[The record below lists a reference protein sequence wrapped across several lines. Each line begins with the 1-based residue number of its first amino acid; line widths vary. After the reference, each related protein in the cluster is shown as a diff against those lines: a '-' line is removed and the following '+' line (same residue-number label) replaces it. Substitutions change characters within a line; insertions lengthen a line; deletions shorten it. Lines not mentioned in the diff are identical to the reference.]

1 MIYVDDEI
9 LNLYN
14 ENSREISMIVQGNIF
29 SFTNEDLISLSITE
43 TLNSSQ
49 NLALGNVSSR
59 MLQFKCCYP
68 KDKEASWNETREFDV
83 YMQLTKNG
91 FAKAGT
97 YLGRFYR
104 AESSSKDDY
113 KTIDVTAYDYL
124 YSVIKRSGDIYHRLE
139 FKLRDDPTT
148 AKDIITDA
156 LGLHAKPVVSD
167 ASTVQITKNRVAEIC
182 DYDSTGS
189 IIETEQSYGVTKNN
203 LIFIPPYVEKILL
216 KIHSKYNFTSPLTS
230 PLKVCFFTDFY
241 GNTLSSETN
250 AYKEY
255 TGYTVETE
263 DGGYVLSQE
272 ISVAGDSENYYP
284 FYMGFAILRSNAYG
298 AKDTYEIELTF
309 PEHTPLTETLEIA
322 SSDDVNLSPAKVASY
337 MSGTLGAN
345 LSVNYYIKDL
355 VFTKKDIKLS
365 PYRETGFE
373 ITPDITYQNGFQKKF
388 KEPISIDYVATGS
401 NDNLVTAGEGD
412 YGMNFE
418 NPYITKQSVAED
430 ILKRYSNLVL
440 MPGKIKYRGNP
451 FVQAGDIVIVKD
463 NDGSKYNFIV
473 CKNELR
479 YSGGLSCTLT
489 FDLSNDRTS
498 SYVSTPNTVS
508 VSNRISEFS
517 KIIEDMKSFKTLW
530 EGQARMLE
538 TTTIT
543 LSEPLSNQ
551 MRGIILEWQLAADNT
566 SAPYGDSS
574 FQFVA
579 KNFKGDCVF
588 DSGTVVFT
596 TNCRKRIVVDDQ
608 TITGTEYNG
617 QTGTING
624 VTYDNRR
631 MVLVAVYG
639 W

>member
-14 ENSREISMIVQGNIF
+14 ENSREIRMVVKGNIF

-59 MLQFKCCYP
+59 MLQFKCYWH
-68 KDKEASWNETREFDV
+68 KDKEVWNDIREFDV
-83 YMQLTKNG
+83 YMYLLDKYG
-91 FAKAGT
+91 SAKSGT
-97 YLGRFYR
+97 YLGHFYK

-113 KTIDVTAYDYL
+113 KTIDVTAYDDL
-124 YSVIKRSGDIYHRLE
+124 YSVIKRSGNIYHRLE
-139 FKLRDDPTT
+139 PNFREDPTT

-156 LGLHAKPVVSD
+156 LDLRATPVVSD

-189 IIETEQSYGVTKNN
+189 IIETKNSYGVTKDN
-203 LIFIPPYVEKILL
+203 LIFIPAYVEKILL
-216 KIHSKYNFTSPLTS
+216 KIHSKNNYTT

-255 TGYTVETE
+255 TGYSVETE
-263 DGGYVLSQE
+263 NSGYVLSQE

-284 FYMGFAILRSNAYG
+284 FYMGFAILGSNAYG

-322 SSDDVNLSPAKVASY
+322 SSDDMNLSPAKVASY

-355 VFTKKDIKLS
+355 VFTKNDIKLS
-365 PYRETGFE
+365 PYCETGFE
-373 ITPDITYQNGFQKKF
+373 ITPDITYQNGFQKNF
-388 KEPISIDYVATGS
+388 NEPISIDYVATGS

-566 SAPYGDSS
+566 SAPYGDSN

-588 DSGTVVFT
+588 NSGTVVFT

-617 QTGTING
+617 QTGTVNG